1 MIIVIESRLPL
12 QYSVKY
18 QKRTRKTN
26 KKQGFSPVFKIS
38 DKSTPLIK
46 KKILTLL
53 CSNVMLLITN
63 TGVL

>member
-26 KKQGFSPVFKIS
+26 KKQGFRPVFKIS
-38 DKSTPLIK
+38 DKSNFNSKENLDAF
-46 KKILTLL
+46 
-53 CSNVMLLITN
+53 MR
-63 TGVL
+63 